1 MKNKGGIVQ
10 SILQWKLFR
19 IISEKYP
26 KTYTFIL
33 RRVSLDYF
41 RGLPLTL
48 IIITSIANAFLFFE
62 IAEKIENGQFLQT
75 IDFSI
80 ANLFHANRINFIA
93 RGLYLFTQLGS
104 LFFVSLITLIAS
116 FYFLYKKYFAHIIS
130 LCSAVIGS
138 SLTVLIGK
146 SHFLRVR
153 PTDLSYYKEF
163 SYSFP
168 SGHSTIAVAFYGL
181 LFYFYIRSLSNF
193 KTKSLMTVIA
203 LIFIF
208 LLGFS
213 RIYLCVHYL
222 SDVLAGFSLGFLW
235 FLFAVSI
242 VEWNYKNKY
251 SESPKPN

>member
-1 MKNKGGIVQ
+1 MKNKDSIVK
-10 SILQWKLFR
+10 SILQWKIFR
-19 IISEKYP
+19 IISIKYP
-26 KTYTFIL
+26 ATYKFLL
-33 RRVSLDYF
+33 RRISLDYF
-41 RGLPLTL
+41 KGLPLTL
-48 IIITSIANAFLFFE
+48 IIIAAISNAFLLFE

-80 ANLFHANRINFIA
+80 AQLFHVIRVDSIA
-93 RGLYLFTQLGS
+93 RSLYFFTQLGS
-104 LFFVSLITLIAS
+104 LFIVALVTLITS
-116 FYFLYKKYFAHIIS
+116 VYFLYKKFYAHIIS

-138 SLTVLIGK
+138 ALTALIGK
-146 SHFLRVR
+146 NYFLRIR

-168 SGHSTIAVAFYGL
+168 SGHSTIAVSFYGL

-193 KTKSLMTVIA
+193 KAKTIWTIIA
-203 LIFIF
+203 LLFIF

-213 RIYLCVHYL
+213 RLYLCVHYL
-222 SDVLAGFSLGFLW
+222 SDVLAGYILGFLW

-251 SESPKPN
+251 SESPTTK

>member
-1 MKNKGGIVQ
+1 MKNKDGIVK

-19 IISEKYP
+19 IISVKYP
-26 KTYTFIL
+26 STYKFIL

-48 IIITSIANAFLFFE
+48 IIITTISNAFLFFE
-62 IAEKIENGQFLQT
+62 IAEKIENGQFLQN
-75 IDFSI
+75 IDLSI

-93 RGLYLFTQLGS
+93 RSLYFFTQVGS
-104 LFFVSLITLIAS
+104 LFFVSLITLITS
-116 FYFLYKKYFAHIIS
+116 IYFLYKKYYAHIIS

-146 SHFLRVR
+146 AHFLRVR
-153 PTDLSYYKEF
+153 PADLCYYKEF

-168 SGHSTIAVAFYGL
+168 SGHSTIAVSFYGL
-181 LFYFYIRSLSNF
+181 LFYFFIRSLSNF
-193 KTKSLMTVIA
+193 KTKRFMTLVA
-203 LIFIF
+203 LLFIF

-222 SDVLAGFSLGFLW
+222 SDVLAGYSLGFLW

-251 SESPKPN
+251 SDSPKI